1 MTHSDTMWDL
11 FERMRTGQVRTK
23 ENQLLDDRL
32 RLAAITLNSDW
43 GLFDATV
50 MKATVPNLSR
60 EEFEA
65 IARAT
70 GQGPDR
76 VFAHLS
82 RVFAHFIA

>member
-43 GLFDATV
+43 GCSTRQ
-50 MKATVPNLSR
+50 S
-60 EEFEA
+60 
-65 IARAT
+65 
-70 GQGPDR
+70 
-76 VFAHLS
+76 
-82 RVFAHFIA
+82 